1 MGFNSTE
8 VAYGFGQ
15 MGSAYLGD
23 TDIFTPPTGKVVV
36 AITILQSGTSFQA
49 LTGDTS
55 GYVDGTTGAN
65 LAGSTAFIQ
74 TTAVGANGTNA
85 DNLANTIN
93 FPLGLTIYGRW
104 TSVDLNTGRA
114 ILYFG
119 PSNTRN

>member
-1 MGFNSTE
+1 MDKS

-23 TDIFTPPTGKVVV
+23 TDVFTPPTGKVVV
-36 AITILQSGTSFQA
+36 AITILQSGTSFQS
-49 LTGDTS
+49 LVGDTS